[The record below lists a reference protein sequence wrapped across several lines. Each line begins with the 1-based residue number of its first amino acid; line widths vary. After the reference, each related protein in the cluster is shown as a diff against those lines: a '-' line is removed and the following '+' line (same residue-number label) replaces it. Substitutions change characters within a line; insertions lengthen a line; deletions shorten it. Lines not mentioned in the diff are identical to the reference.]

1 MFVLPTTPKN
11 SSQLRFKLSWLLIKP
26 LSKHMFKN
34 CDDFGQSF
42 YKSFMIYG
50 TDAEFLF
57 SQAIVNT
64 TIREKMGV
72 LDPRILGQ
80 FSFGGLSL
88 GRTKVTTKTANK
100 LLKIIEP

>member
-42 YKSFMIYG
+42 YKSFMIFG
-50 TDAEFLF
+50 TNAEFLF
-57 SQAIVNT
+57 TQAIV
-64 TIREKMGV
+64 K
-72 LDPRILGQ
+72 
-80 FSFGGLSL
+80 
-88 GRTKVTTKTANK
+88 TTKRERNGDSWPKNLGAVLVRGTQPWENQGHD
-100 LLKIIEP
+100 